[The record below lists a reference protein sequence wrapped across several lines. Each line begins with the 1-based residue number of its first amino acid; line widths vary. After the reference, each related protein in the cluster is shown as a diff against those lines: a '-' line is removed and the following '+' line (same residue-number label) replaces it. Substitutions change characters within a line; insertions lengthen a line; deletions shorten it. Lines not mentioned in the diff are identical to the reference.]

1 MPLTFRRPATIAE
14 PAPIAGVTELT
25 AALRSLDANCLT
37 DLGAGLRAMRDG
49 DLTRAAVPVTRPVD
63 AATFDPQVAA
73 LGELFN
79 AMLAKAQGAVE
90 AYNSMREELR
100 AALGDRSSLA
110 DLQQRLDS
118 LSDRCLT
125 GLGEGLD
132 AMSHGDLRVDVV
144 PVTQPLVAVPGA
156 QLGSLGERFN
166 IMLGQAQGG
175 LHSYNKTREHLAGML
190 GEIAATSAAVAR
202 ASEEMTET
210 AAQTAQAID
219 EIARAST
226 EVATGAEQQVS
237 AVIESQDLAREA
249 FGAAGGTATAVED
262 GVAMAARIAAIADQ
276 TNLLALNAAIEAA
289 RAGEAGR
296 GFAVVADE
304 VRKLAESASA
314 AVKETEKAFG
324 GVTASVDQVT
334 SVIAKIADATDEV
347 RQVAESASAATEEVS
362 ASAEQSS
369 ASTAQV
375 TASARELADR
385 AHALDR
391 LVAAFT
397 V

>member
-1 MPLTFRRPATIAE
+1 MPLTFRRTATTTE
-14 PAPIAGVTELT
+14 PAPIAGVAELT
-25 AALRSLDANCLT
+25 AALQSLDANCLAGLV
-37 DLGAGLRAMRDG
+37 DGLRAMEDG
-49 DLTRAAVPVTRPVD
+49 DLTRAAVPVTKPVD
-63 AATFDPQVAA
+63 VTTFDPQVVA

-79 AMLAKAQGAVE
+79 AMLGKAQGALE

-100 AALGDRSSLA
+100 AALGDRSSLT

-125 GLGEGLD
+125 GLGAGLD
-132 AMSHGDLRVDVV
+132 AMAHGDLTVDVV
-144 PVTQPLVAVPGA
+144 PVTQPLVAAHGA
-156 QLGSLGERFN
+156 QVGALGERFN
-166 IMLGQAQGG
+166 IMLGQAQAG
-175 LHSYNKTREHLAGML
+175 LNSYNNTREHLAGTL

-202 ASEEMTET
+202 ASQEMTDT
-210 AAQTAQAID
+210 AEQTAQAID

-226 EVATGAEQQVS
+226 EVAAGAEQQVA

-249 FGAAGGTATAVED
+249 FGVAGGTASAVED

-324 GVTASVDQVT
+324 GVTTSVDQVT
-334 SVIAKIADATDEV
+334 AVIARMADATDEV
-347 RQVAESASAATEEVS
+347 RQVAESASAATEQVS

-375 TASARELADR
+375 TAAASALADR
-385 AHALDR
+385 ARALDA
-391 LVAAFT
+391 LVGAFT

>member
-1 MPLTFRRPATIAE
+1 MPLTFRRTAVTE
-14 PAPIAGVTELT
+14 PAPIAGVAELT
-25 AALRSLDANCLT
+25 AALQSLDANCLAGLV
-37 DLGAGLRAMRDG
+37 DGLRAMEDG
-49 DLTRAAVPVTRPVD
+49 DLTRAAVPVTRAVD
-63 AATFDPQVAA
+63 VSTFDPQVIA

-79 AMLAKAQGAVE
+79 AMLGKAQGALD

-100 AALGDRSSLA
+100 SALGDRSSLT

-118 LSDRCLT
+118 LSNRCLT

-132 AMSHGDLRVDVV
+132 AMSRGDLTVDVV
-144 PVTQPLVAVPGA
+144 PVTQPLVAAQGA
-156 QLGSLGERFN
+156 QVGALGERFN
-166 IMLGQAQGG
+166 IMLGQAQAG
-175 LHSYNKTREHLAGML
+175 LHAYNKTREHLAGTL

-202 ASEEMTET
+202 ASAEMNDT
-210 AAQTAQAID
+210 AEQTAQAID

-226 EVATGAEQQVS
+226 EVAAGAEQQVS

-249 FGAAGGTATAVED
+249 FGVAGGTVSAVEN
-262 GVAMAARIAAIADQ
+262 GVAMAARIAEIADQ

-304 VRKLAESASA
+304 VRKLAESASS

-324 GVTASVDQVT
+324 GVTTSVDRVT
-334 SVIAKIADATDEV
+334 AVIGRMADATDEV
-347 RQVAESASAATEEVS
+347 RQVAESASAATEQVS

-375 TASARELADR
+375 TAAASELADR
-385 AHALDR
+385 AKALDQ